1 MEIISK
7 TEKKEK
13 HQSSP
18 NRIPTN
24 INIFKVKCKTVST
37 NTKNCNKTG
46 KDTETVLKFIKVCHN
61 LLQFGETTFIYKYIS
76 FYSAFFPIYLFLNLS

>member
-1 MEIISK
+1 MLNHYKENKSRWKK
-7 TEKKEK
+7 TGKKEK

-24 INIFKVKCKTVST
+24 INIFNVKCKTVST

-46 KDTETVLKFIKVCHN
+46 KDTETQC
-61 LLQFGETTFIYKYIS
+61 
-76 FYSAFFPIYLFLNLS
+76 

>member
-7 TEKKEK
+7 TGKKEK

-24 INIFKVKCKTVST
+24 INIFNVKCKTVST

-46 KDTETVLKFIKVCHN
+46 KTQRHSVKV
-61 LLQFGETTFIYKYIS
+61 YKS
-76 FYSAFFPIYLFLNLS
+76 LS

>member
-7 TEKKEK
+7 TGKKEK

-24 INIFKVKCKTVST
+24 INIFNVKCKTAST

-46 KDTETVLKFIKVCHN
+46 KDTETQC
-61 LLQFGETTFIYKYIS
+61 
-76 FYSAFFPIYLFLNLS
+76 

>member
-1 MEIISK
+1 MLNHYKENKSRWK
-7 TEKKEK
+7 LSPRQEKKEK

-46 KDTETVLKFIKVCHN
+46 KDTETQC
-61 LLQFGETTFIYKYIS
+61 
-76 FYSAFFPIYLFLNLS
+76 